1 MSLSSSHLLTTSTVV
16 YSSLPLPIRA
26 SYDLFLGLLTYT
38 LKVLSFLSLVFM
50 HSVLYCNQNG
60 LSKMHLWLLI
70 SLIFRINSMT
80 KLLMSPSMDPFTN
93 TLLSRHTLTQTLFQV
108 TRNIF
113 QILKYNKFCMASQ
126 VLHTLFH
133 SYNVLF
139 FSLFPYL
146 KMCHFLISAS
156 DSSRKP
162 SKSGVCTHKEPF
174 ICHMKYPK

>member
-38 LKVLSFLSLVFM
+38 LKVLSFLSLVFI

-60 LSKMHLWLLI
+60 LSKMHWWLLI
-70 SLIFRINSMT
+70 SLSFRMNSMT
-80 KLLMSPSMDPFTN
+80 ELLMSSSMDHFTN

-113 QILKYNKFCMASQ
+113 QILEYNKFCMASQ

-139 FSLFPYL
+139 YPSSHTSKCVASSFQPQILPESLLSLVFALTRNPSLSYE
-146 KMCHFLISAS
+146 IS
-156 DSSRKP
+156 
-162 SKSGVCTHKEPF
+162 
-174 ICHMKYPK
+174 